1 MRQAFTQVSQRSS
14 DRSRLVPRA
23 TVNSTSFSVMSC
35 MDLEAYIQ
43 KLAASA
49 RKDWEQDDDELRK
62 KVKELARIKA
72 DLDVR

>member
-1 MRQAFTQVSQRSS
+1 MQQAFTQVSQRSS

-49 RKDWEQDDDELRK
+49 RKDWEQDEDESRK
-62 KVKELARIKA
+62 KAKELAHMKA
-72 DLDVR
+72 GLDVS